1 MAPDVRIEGQTA
13 QQDVFKEFCRDRKS
27 IRSLGV
33 TPQEMEALSRASLLG
48 TLSSKEDLL
57 FMLKQLRENPVVA
70 EKNALTMPN
79 TRELAEN
86 LRHSAL
92 SNLKKRDALI
102 AKRNSPVRRFIRT
115 ILGQPSVVSPDD
127 IHSY

>member
-1 MAPDVRIEGQTA
+1 MAPDVRIEGQTT
-13 QQDVFKEFCRDRKS
+13 QHDVFNEFRRDRKS

-57 FMLKQLRENPVVA
+57 FMLQQLRENPAA
-70 EKNALTMPN
+70 EQGALTMPN

-115 ILGQPSVVSPDD
+115 ILGQPSVISPDD
-127 IHSY
+127 SYSC